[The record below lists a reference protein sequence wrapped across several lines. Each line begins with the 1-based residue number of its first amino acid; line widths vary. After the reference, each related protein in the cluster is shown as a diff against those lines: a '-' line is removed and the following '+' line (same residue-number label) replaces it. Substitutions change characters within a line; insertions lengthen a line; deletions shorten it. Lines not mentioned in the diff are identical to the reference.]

1 MEKND
6 VFCKDICFLEIFSEN
21 DKFSAEDEK

>member
-1 MEKND
+1 MEKID
-6 VFCKDICFLEIFSEN
+6 VFCKDIYLLEIFSEN